1 MKCKGIRQREKER
14 RTIARVTSAI
24 AELNPLFIFVK
35 RDDYICSSCET
46 SEELL
51 ELNLPE
57 WMAISNICAGRLD
70 VVTTGGKSFSIN
82 ANCIE

>member
-1 MKCKGIRQREKER
+1 MKCKSIRQREKER
-14 RTIARVTSAI
+14 RAIQRVTSTI
-24 AELNPLFIFVK
+24 AELNPQFIFVE
-35 RDDYICSSCET
+35 RDGCICSSCET

-57 WMAISNICAGRLD
+57 WMEINAICDGRLY
-70 VVTTGGKSFSIN
+70 VTSGGKSFSIN